1 LKRPPNEK
9 HFLLFSANIFS
20 TNIVELFN
28 QDSYILFQQ
37 ISTTKALQDYIH
49 LNASS
54 FQYPDSF
61 DLTQFYVVD
70 QKFITSQNHVTVHLT
85 FQRMFL
91 FHLTNTYMPTL
102 TLLIIAEVTLFCK
115 DSQLELAIGLSL
127 TVMLVMY
134 TMYQGVSSTLPQ
146 TAYLKFIDIWL
157 IVCLLVC
164 INSNSSTYSQTCI
177 ERPTLGPKKSC
188 SSLRFFIKNC
198 Y

>member
-1 LKRPPNEK
+1 MKISL
-9 HFLLFSANIFS
+9 
-20 TNIVELFN
+20 N
-28 QDSYILFQQ
+28 QTYCKFFFQQ
-37 ISTTKALQDYIH
+37 ISTIKALQEYIH

-54 FQYPDSF
+54 FQYPVSF

-70 QKFITSQNHVTVHLT
+70 QKFNTSNTQVTVQLT

-134 TMYQGVSSTLPQ
+134 TMYQGVSNTLPQ
-146 TAYLKFIDIWL
+146 TAYLKFIDVWL
-157 IVCLLVC
+157 IVCLLVQ
-164 INSNSSTYSQTCI
+164 INSNISTYSQTCI
-177 ERPTLGPKKSC
+177 EQPPLRPKRVSVAQ
-188 SSLRFFIKNC
+188 RFFIKIC
-198 Y
+198 S